1 MALVLAIEPDARQ
14 AAILKRVVRERAQ
27 ADIAVVDSKD
37 AAIAA
42 IGAQI
47 PDLILVTA
55 LLSPRDEEELVGH
68 LRTLEDADHLQT
80 ITIPLLAT
88 AGLAPE
94 EDEGGFFSRAF
105 RRKKASSVV
114 NGCDPWTFADQVTGY
129 LRTAAEVRA
138 TLAAER
144 AYARAHGIPNLTNDL
159 AELRSDTPAEAE
171 SSGTMTSG
179 EQAGEAESAENRKPS
194 VHDPEYA
201 FSWRS
206 SKSETQSKSP
216 GKGQGKGK
224 GKNKGR
230 KSSKTAD
237 ERPTVVAPVEAP
249 APETVSSEAAP
260 TPPVVM
266 VPEPARSAAPPAPA
280 VESEPSVL
288 VVPPAD
294 PEPAV
299 AFAHTA
305 AVVEPVEIPVE
316 AEPDF
321 SASAVPEEPAALEP
335 LDLPSMAE
343 IEPRAPVTEAV
354 GEEEPAEARTCEVL
368 QFPVPAAASEP
379 ELLDEAA
386 IEELLRSAMAED
398 PLPLPEPLYEPP
410 AFSPVAEEPES
421 AVAAEAETG
430 EPWTPQAVAFTA
442 PDETL
447 QEPPSLEPAAALET
461 YDSFEASDPAVT
473 EILEPIEPLTF
484 EPLET
489 IEPAEPIEPA
499 ASFEPVVLR
508 PLRRLPPLA
517 AWARVEAVPVETPQP
532 TPATGEPESEMAA
545 LLATLRVPPQV
556 VAVSYPRRPRI
567 RWVRTAA

>member
-1 MALVLAIEPDARQ
+1 VPLVLTIEPDARQ
-14 AAILKRVVRERAQ
+14 ALILKRVVRERAQ
-27 ADIAVVDSKD
+27 AEIAVVDSKD

-55 LLSPRDEEELVGH
+55 LLSPRDEEELVAH

-94 EDEGGFFSRAF
+94 EDAGGFFSRAF
-105 RRKKASSVV
+105 RRKKAASVV

-159 AELRSDTPAEAE
+159 AELRSDPSAEPEPSA
-171 SSGTMTSG
+171 TTSD
-179 EQAGEAESAENRKPS
+179 EQAGEAESADNRKPS

-237 ERPTVVAPVEAP
+237 EPPAVVMPVQAP
-249 APETVSSEAAP
+249 APETVSTEAAP
-260 TPPVVM
+260 TPLVVM

-288 VVPPAD
+288 VVPPVE

-299 AFAHTA
+299 TFAHTA
-305 AVVEPVEIPVE
+305 AVVEPVEIPIE
-316 AEPDF
+316 AEPDI

-335 LDLPSMAE
+335 LDLPSMAA
-343 IEPRAPVTEAV
+343 IETPAPAAEAV
-354 GEEEPAEARTCEVL
+354 GEEEPAEARACEVL

-398 PLPLPEPLYEPP
+398 PLPLPEPLYEPQ
-410 AFSPVAEEPES
+410 AFSPVVEEPQPP
-421 AVAAEAETG
+421 VAAEAETT

-442 PDETL
+442 PDETF

-461 YDSFEASDPAVT
+461 YESFEARDPAVT
-473 EILEPIEPLTF
+473 EIFEPIEPLTF

-489 IEPAEPIEPA
+489 SETGEAIEPA
-499 ASFEPVVLR
+499 ASFEPLVLR

-532 TPATGEPESEMAA
+532 PPTIGEPESQMAA

-556 VAVSYPRRPRI
+556 LAVSYPRRPRI